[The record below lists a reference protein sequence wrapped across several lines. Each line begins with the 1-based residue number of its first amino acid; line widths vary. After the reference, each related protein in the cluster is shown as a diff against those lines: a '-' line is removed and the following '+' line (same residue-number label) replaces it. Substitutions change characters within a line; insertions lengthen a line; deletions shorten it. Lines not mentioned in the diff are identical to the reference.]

1 MVIFQT
7 LEWGTDDSV
16 FLGQL
21 PLFAFQKFH
30 PFSGVSPL
38 TQVSWV
44 HTLHAKVAF
53 KGCEGRRLLTSVS
66 AFNKAW
72 LPLAGTAAEA
82 SPLLPSSPLP
92 SQTSQLPLP
101 TWNCP
106 SPGQAPFSQW
116 CGLIGESNSGV
127 PSASWKYN
135 FYRNL
140 VNICGQLGFTIP
152 LTLQLNCALDQMWE
166 LLWVF
171 WFGFVLFLWA
181 GLGAEPPFYII
192 VSMGK
197 MHSVFQTDTQ
207 MNFSNTACSQWLVIA
222 LDRRGLCLK

>member
-1 MVIFQT
+1 M
-7 LEWGTDDSV
+7 
-16 FLGQL
+16 
-21 PLFAFQKFH
+21 
-30 PFSGVSPL
+30 
-38 TQVSWV
+38 
-44 HTLHAKVAF
+44 
-53 KGCEGRRLLTSVS
+53 S

-116 CGLIGESNSGV
+116 GGLIGESISGV

-140 VNICGQLGFTIP
+140 VNICGQLGFMIP
-152 LTLQLNCALDQMWE
+152 LTLQLSCALDQMWE
-166 LLWVF
+166 LLWFF

-181 GLGAEPPFYII
+181 GWEQNRLFI
-192 VSMGK
+192 SLFLWGK
-197 MHSVFQTDTQ
+197 CIQYSKQTH
-207 MNFSNTACSQWLVIA
+207 
-222 LDRRGLCLK
+222 K